1 MKNRWSLGKAIA
13 RTLLAATF
21 VYQGGMSVA
30 GAASVTEVTGNSSG
44 GVIIKENQTLTDTSL
59 FGWKYNDT
67 TTATGGSVTLNNVSI
82 EFGGSTTT
90 GLKGVYGGY
99 SSGSAATGNS
109 VTMTGGITITSPSN
123 TIVCGG
129 YAKAG
134 TANGNKI
141 EIKSGFTST
150 GSGKTTIYGGQAL
163 QGAASGN
170 TITIDNGTV
179 VNAYA
184 IHGGNSAG
192 NTADVVSQANQNQV
206 IIGGT
211 VEVGL
216 NVIGGSAAG
225 SSTKSG
231 TTANGNK
238 VEVTATGSVKSDI
251 RGGYNVY
258 GSADSNIVDVA
269 GTITGTLYGGYS
281 NNLGGGGIGNANN
294 NKVTVSGTVNSPAS
308 SVKEISGG
316 YSLMGSALR
325 NELEITGTVNVNTY
339 GGKAGYVGGNS
350 GNASEN
356 TISISSSGSIVGNVF
371 GGSAAEGSTDN
382 NTVQIKD
389 SGTVRGSVYGGWTPS
404 TTGSASGNTVELDT
418 DQNVTGGVYG
428 GYAQGTA
435 SGSGDACGNKVI
447 VSSGSIGG
455 AVYGGVA
462 GKGNADSNS
471 IVIAGGSIGKNIYGG
486 YTSGS
491 GTANNNSITI
501 SGAIDLSDR
510 TIYGGFS
517 SSGDMKTGNTVSFQK
532 VGGSV
537 KAIKN
542 IDVLGVSALADN
554 SKALNIT
561 NGAAGDL
568 ADTTV
573 KLVTSDSGLQVGQQ
587 ITLVQA
593 NNGVITN
600 TTTLEQATLKKN
612 SNAFISYDFEEVT
625 GLSDAIA
632 VIVAGKEA
640 DTANARALAES
651 RVAGVSLLNQ
661 GADMLVNQGLGAV
674 KANAADFGAVYG
686 FAMMGGSTSRY
697 NTGSFVKANTYNI
710 IAGVAQKTPVKNGD
724 WHTGLYFE
732 NGHSNYNT
740 HNESTDGAAVRG
752 DGDATYN
759 GGGIV
764 ARFDSA
770 SGMYGEAGVRAGS
783 IKNKFGGF
791 SYNGAAGGYEGKST
805 YYGAHVGLGKMI
817 EVNKKTSL
825 DVYGRYFYAHQAGS
839 DFEVLGDEVTTASVS
854 SERLQLGCRVTRQTA
869 PHVSYYGGAAWEYE
883 FDGAADMAVAG
894 AGLAAPTLKGSSG
907 IIEMG
912 VRLEPAKAS
921 CITLD
926 LGAQGYFG
934 KRRGFS
940 GGLQV
945 NYSF

>member
-44 GVIIKENQTLTDTSL
+44 GAIIKENQTLTDTSL

-67 TTATGGSVTLNNVSI
+67 TTAAGGSVTLNNVSI

-99 SSGSAATGNS
+99 SAGGGAATGNS
-109 VTMTGGITITSPSN
+109 VTMTGSTTINLASITN
-123 TIVCGG
+123 VCGG

-141 EIKSGFTST
+141 EIKSDFTST
-150 GSGKTTIYGGQAL
+150 DGKTVIYVGHADRGE
-163 QGAASGN
+163 ASGN
-170 TITIDNGTV
+170 KITIDEGATV
-179 VNAYA
+179 KAYG
-184 IHGGNSAG
+184 IDGGNSG
-192 NTADVVSQANQNQV
+192 GSTDNIVSQANQNEV

-238 VEVTATGSVKSDI
+238 VEVTATGSVKGDI

-281 NNLGGGGIGNANN
+281 NNLGGGIGNANN

-316 YSLMGSALR
+316 YSIMGSALR
-325 NELEITGTVNVNTY
+325 NEIEITGTVNVNTY

-404 TTGSASGNTVELDT
+404 TTGSASSNTVELDT

-435 SGSGDACGNKVI
+435 SGSGDASSNKVI

-471 IVIAGGSIGKNIYGG
+471 IVIAGGSIGNNIYGG

-510 TIYGGFS
+510 TIYGGLS

-542 IDVLGVSALADN
+542 IDVLGVSALANN
-554 SKALNIT
+554 SNALTIT
-561 NGAAGDL
+561 NGAGGDL

-573 KLVTSDSGLQVGQQ
+573 KLVASDSGLQVGQQ

-593 NNGVITN
+593 NSGVITN
-600 TTTLEQATLKKN
+600 TTTLDQATLKKN

-640 DTANARALAES
+640 DTANARALGES
-651 RVAGVSLLNQ
+651 RAAGVSLLNQ
-661 GADMLVNQGLGAV
+661 GADMLVNQGIGAV
-674 KANAADFGAVYG
+674 KSNAADVGAVYG

-710 IAGVAQKTPVKNGD
+710 IADVAQKTPVKNGD
-724 WHTGLYFE
+724 WHTGIYFE

-759 GGGIV
+759 GGGII

-770 SGMYGEAGVRAGS
+770 SGIYGEAGLRAGS

-791 SYNGAAGGYEGKST
+791 SYNGATGGYEDKST

-854 SERLQLGCRVTRQTA
+854 SERLQLGCRVIRQAA
-869 PHVSYYGGAAWEYE
+869 PYVSYYGGAAWEYE

-894 AGLAAPTLKGSSG
+894 VGLAAPTLKGSSG
-907 IIEMG
+907 IIELG

-921 CITLD
+921 RITLD

>member
-141 EIKSGFTST
+141 EIKSDFTST
-150 GSGKTTIYGGQAL
+150 GSGKTTIYGGQAI

-238 VEVTATGSVKSDI
+238 VEVTATGSVKGDI

-447 VSSGSIGG
+447 VSSGSISG

-593 NNGVITN
+593 NSGVITN
-600 TTTLEQATLKKN
+600 TTTLDQATLKKN

-640 DTANARALAES
+640 DTANARALGES

-686 FAMMGGSTSRY
+686 FAMMGGSTSHY

-710 IAGVAQKTPVKNGD
+710 IAGVAKKTAVKNGD

-764 ARFDSA
+764 ARLDSA

-791 SYNGAAGGYEGKST
+791 SYNGAAGGYEDKST

-907 IIEMG
+907 IIELG

-921 CITLD
+921 RITLD

>member
-141 EIKSGFTST
+141 EIKSDFTST
-150 GSGKTTIYGGQAL
+150 GSGKTTIYGGQAI

-206 IIGGT
+206 IIG
-211 VEVGL
+211 
-216 NVIGGSAAG
+216 
-225 SSTKSG
+225 
-231 TTANGNK
+231 
-238 VEVTATGSVKSDI
+238 
-251 RGGYNVY
+251 
-258 GSADSNIVDVA
+258 
-269 GTITGTLYGGYS
+269 
-281 NNLGGGGIGNANN
+281 
-294 NKVTVSGTVNSPAS
+294 GTVNSPAS

-447 VSSGSIGG
+447 VSSGSISG

-593 NNGVITN
+593 NSGVITN
-600 TTTLEQATLKKN
+600 TTTLDQATLKKN

-640 DTANARALAES
+640 DTANARALGES

-686 FAMMGGSTSRY
+686 FAMMGGSTSHY

-710 IAGVAQKTPVKNGD
+710 IAGVAKKTAVKNGD

-791 SYNGAAGGYEGKST
+791 SYNGAAGGYEDKST

-907 IIEMG
+907 IIELG

-921 CITLD
+921 RITLD

>member
-129 YAKAG
+129 Y
-134 TANGNKI
+134 ANGNKI

-447 VSSGSIGG
+447 VSSGSISG

-593 NNGVITN
+593 NSGVITN
-600 TTTLEQATLKKN
+600 TTTLDQATLKKN

-640 DTANARALAES
+640 DTANARALGES

-686 FAMMGGSTSRY
+686 FAMMGGSTSHY

-710 IAGVAQKTPVKNGD
+710 IAGVAKKTAVKNGD

-791 SYNGAAGGYEGKST
+791 SYNGAAGGYEDKST

-907 IIEMG
+907 IIELG

-921 CITLD
+921 RITLD

>member
-216 NVIGGSAAG
+216 NIIGGSAAG

-710 IAGVAQKTPVKNGD
+710 IAGVAQKTAVKNGD
-724 WHTGLYFE
+724 WHTGIYFE

-791 SYNGAAGGYEGKST
+791 SYNGAAGGYEDKST

-825 DVYGRYFYAHQAGS
+825 DVYGRYFYAHQVGS

-883 FDGAADMAVAG
+883 FDGAADMAVAR

-921 CITLD
+921 RITLD

>member
-418 DQNVTGGVYG
+418 DQNVTDGVYG

-724 WHTGLYFE
+724 WHTGIYFE

-791 SYNGAAGGYEGKST
+791 SYNGAAGGYEDKST

-921 CITLD
+921 RITLD

>member
-44 GVIIKENQTLTDTSL
+44 GAIIKENQTLTDTSL

-67 TTATGGSVTLNNVSI
+67 TTAAGGSVTLNNVSI

-99 SSGSAATGNS
+99 SAGGGAATGNS
-109 VTMTGGITITSPSN
+109 VTMTGSTTINSASITN
-123 TIVCGG
+123 VCGG

-141 EIKSGFTST
+141 EIKSDFTST
-150 GSGKTTIYGGQAL
+150 DGKTVIYVGHADRGE
-163 QGAASGN
+163 ASGN
-170 TITIDNGTV
+170 KITIDEGATV
-179 VNAYA
+179 KAYG
-184 IHGGNSAG
+184 IDGGNSG
-192 NTADVVSQANQNQV
+192 GSTDNIVSQANQNEV

-238 VEVTATGSVKSDI
+238 VEVTATGSVKGDI

-281 NNLGGGGIGNANN
+281 NNLGGGIGNANN

-316 YSLMGSALR
+316 YSIMGSALR

-339 GGKAGYVGGNS
+339 GGKAGYIGGNS

-404 TTGSASGNTVELDT
+404 TTGSASSNTVELDT

-435 SGSGDACGNKVI
+435 SGSGDASSNKVI

-471 IVIAGGSIGKNIYGG
+471 IVIAGGSIGNNIYGG

-510 TIYGGFS
+510 TIYGGLS

-542 IDVLGVSALADN
+542 IDVLGVSALANN
-554 SKALNIT
+554 SNALTIT
-561 NGAAGDL
+561 NGAGGDL

-573 KLVTSDSGLQVGQQ
+573 KLVASDSGLQVGQQ

-593 NNGVITN
+593 NSGVITN
-600 TTTLEQATLKKN
+600 TTTLDQATLKKN

-640 DTANARALAES
+640 DTANARALGES
-651 RVAGVSLLNQ
+651 RAAGVSLLNQ
-661 GADMLVNQGLGAV
+661 GADMLVNQGIGAV
-674 KANAADFGAVYG
+674 KSNAADVGAVYG

-724 WHTGLYFE
+724 WHTGIYFE

-759 GGGIV
+759 GGGII
-764 ARFDSA
+764 ARFDSD
-770 SGMYGEAGVRAGS
+770 SGIYGEAGLRAGS

-791 SYNGAAGGYEGKST
+791 SYNGAAGGYEDKST

-921 CITLD
+921 RITLD
-926 LGAQGYFG
+926 LEAQGYFG

>member
-141 EIKSGFTST
+141 EIKSDFTST
-150 GSGKTTIYGGQAL
+150 GSGKTTIYGGQAI

-238 VEVTATGSVKSDI
+238 VEVTATGSVKGDI

-447 VSSGSIGG
+447 VSSGSISG

-593 NNGVITN
+593 NSGVITN
-600 TTTLEQATLKKN
+600 TTTLDQATLKKN

-640 DTANARALAES
+640 DTANARALGES

-686 FAMMGGSTSRY
+686 FAMMGGSTSHY

-710 IAGVAQKTPVKNGD
+710 IAGVAKKTAVKNGD

-791 SYNGAAGGYEGKST
+791 SYNGAAGGYEDKST

-907 IIEMG
+907 IIELG

-921 CITLD
+921 RITLD

-940 GGLQV
+940 GGLQG
-945 NYSF
+945 N

>member
-30 GAASVTEVTGNSSG
+30 GAASVTEGTGNSSG

-216 NVIGGSAAG
+216 NIIGGSAAG

-238 VEVTATGSVKSDI
+238 VEVTATGSVTGNI
-251 RGGYNVY
+251 RGGYNAY
-258 GSADSNIVDVA
+258 GSADRNIVDVA

-308 SVKEISGG
+308 GVKEISGG

-339 GGKAGYVGGNS
+339 GGKTGTSSS
-350 GNASEN
+350 GDASEN
-356 TISISSSGSIVGNVF
+356 TISSSGSITGHVF

-382 NTVQIKD
+382 NTVQIKG
-389 SGTVRGSVYGGWTPS
+389 SGTVSGSMYGGWTLS

-640 DTANARALAES
+640 DTANARALGES

-686 FAMMGGSTSRY
+686 FAMMGGSTSHY

-710 IAGVAQKTPVKNGD
+710 IAGVAKKTAVKNGD

-791 SYNGAAGGYEGKST
+791 SYNGAAGGYEDKST

-907 IIEMG
+907 IIELG

-921 CITLD
+921 RITLD